1 MKISIATCPC
11 SWGIF
16 RADGYYTHVPY
27 DLFLKQV
34 QAAGYKEIELGPDGY
49 LPVNIKVLKE
59 ELAKYHLSVVRE
71 PLLYH
76 FIKRAMKSAWG
87 CNRISIS
94 FGGTGRERNGCNGW
108 LSVSENCTPKKN
120 WTDAEWQTIYD
131 NILDVN
137 NYLKE
142 NFGIRMLYH
151 PHADSAIEY
160 LDEIERCFRSEIF
173 SCALTPDIMYMS
185 MVVQKNMIK
194 VL

>member
-59 ELAKYHLSVVRE
+59 ELAKYHLSVC
-71 PLLYH
+71 
-76 FIKRAMKSAWG
+76 AGTAT
-87 CNRISIS
+87 IS
-94 FGGTGRERNGCNGW
+94 FYKASNEECRGVVTALAYRLVELDVKEMVVMDGSLW
-108 LSVSENCTPKKN
+108 SENCTPKKN

-160 LDEIERCFRSEIF
+160 LDEIEKMLSSEIP
-173 SCALTPDIMYMS
+173 SC
-185 MVVQKNMIK
+185 V
-194 VL
+194 